1 MMRKGIVSFVCIMIV
16 AMSNIFYTTYLFAV
30 DIALN
35 YSPCSLLADYKE
47 NSRTINIKDDSV
59 DYFDKWGY
67 LSKASL
73 LFLFPN
79 NDKEHPYMT
88 GYFIDILHKSV
99 SIEPVDIKYFEKGG
113 DIHIVSGIAGIMFRG
128 PVKTTNIYFDFGF
141 GIGYTA
147 IFKDS
152 YGAHSYGK
160 DTDYTFK
167 LGAGYKVNLSHSI
180 ACNFG
185 VDWIAP
191 GLSSYHKLN
200 HGGYVNLYYGGIYP
214 YIGVAF

>member
-141 GIGYTA
+141 GIGYTLPNCIDVIPLFMA
-147 IFKDS
+147 IAKIGAYSVPIFAGIPHMGKISIFKNMW
-152 YGAHSYGK
+152 Y
-160 DTDYTFK
+160 
-167 LGAGYKVNLSHSI
+167 NLFVS
-180 ACNFG
+180 
-185 VDWIAP
+185 
-191 GLSSYHKLN
+191 
-200 HGGYVNLYYGGIYP
+200 
-214 YIGVAF
+214 